1 VGNNNSVFSNNKT
14 MNEAININKVFKLS
28 AICAGLMFS
37 AVSLQ
42 AADVSDYQQ
51 TFERGLF
58 GDEGNGNRFNL
69 SSNGVQHPGD
79 KITSV
84 KMYFTKKTIEGIEVR
99 YRFGETAIIGRTTTD
114 KTRTMHLDDDEY
126 ITTWKFTRRKSDEI
140 SRVYLETN
148 KGFRKK
154 FGEGNVKGQ
163 IIDSLECGIDTGN
176 NCENKEAVIGF
187 YGDYNGDAIQS
198 LGVVSNKIL
207 QLEEVGT
214 RLGEFQQGME
224 QSGFLSSNVG
234 ANSTALEQSSQIRT
248 TYTKTNTVTDKWSNT
263 LGISATLGYKTATKA
278 SVVGVGDISTEVS
291 FSITS
296 SLSNTIGQDKQEG
309 ETESITVV
317 NDLKVA
323 PYEIY
328 AYNVVTY
335 HSTGEQEYITT
346 YRNPL
351 DGSEFDFVGKVEV
364 KSYSDNFVRWLDVGN
379 VDPVTG
385 DINIDD
391 EYQSAYGHYESRA
404 YNVAPTS
411 SGNSNPDPIA
421 SPGPNR
427 FRFESDQGNQVRAKN
442 NRTPNLFSGKK
453 RNKFNAFKN
462 KNGRIIS
469 SVKRVRVKLN
479 DDSWVMSKAEED
491 FRRANN
497 LSD

>member
-1 VGNNNSVFSNNKT
+1 MGNNSSVFSNNKT
-14 MNEAININKVFKLS
+14 INEAINIKKVFKLS

-69 SSNGVQHPGD
+69 SSNGVQYPGD

-207 QLEEVGT
+207 QL
-214 RLGEFQQGME
+214 
-224 QSGFLSSNVG
+224 
-234 ANSTALEQSSQIRT
+234 
-248 TYTKTNTVTDKWSNT
+248 
-263 LGISATLGYKTATKA
+263 
-278 SVVGVGDISTEVS
+278 S
-291 FSITS
+291 FY
-296 SLSNTIGQDKQEG
+296 L
-309 ETESITVV
+309 
-317 NDLKVA
+317 
-323 PYEIY
+323 
-328 AYNVVTY
+328 
-335 HSTGEQEYITT
+335 
-346 YRNPL
+346 
-351 DGSEFDFVGKVEV
+351 
-364 KSYSDNFVRWLDVGN
+364 
-379 VDPVTG
+379 
-385 DINIDD
+385 
-391 EYQSAYGHYESRA
+391 
-404 YNVAPTS
+404 
-411 SGNSNPDPIA
+411 
-421 SPGPNR
+421 NR
-427 FRFESDQGNQVRAKN
+427 
-442 NRTPNLFSGKK
+442 
-453 RNKFNAFKN
+453 
-462 KNGRIIS
+462 
-469 SVKRVRVKLN
+469 
-479 DDSWVMSKAEED
+479 
-491 FRRANN
+491 
-497 LSD
+497 